1 MTKPA
6 TFLAVGTLLTLVPG
20 CAGGPRD
27 PGINDAQQDEFRVVT
42 MAPLTVPP
50 DYSLRPPRP
59 GQSRPVEAR
68 SERTQVTDFGTTTG
82 RDASMSERAL
92 VEAAD
97 ANAVSPVIR
106 AEIDYDEA
114 GMIRKSSGIADRVLF
129 WRGDEEDRETA
140 AEDSATGGGDV
151 VIERARSGSR
161 LKLPGT

>member
-1 MTKPA
+1 MTKPV
-6 TFLAVGTLLTLVPG
+6 TTLAVGTLLTLVPG

-27 PGINDAQQDEFRVVT
+27 PGINDAQQDEFRIVT

-59 GQSRPVEAR
+59 GQSRPVEAQA
-68 SERTQVTDFGTTTG
+68 ERTQVTDFGT
-82 RDASMSERAL
+82 ASGQNASVSERAL

-114 GMIRKSSGIADRVLF
+114 GMIRKSSSIADRVMF
-129 WRGDEEDRETA
+129 WRDSEEARETA
-140 AEDSATGGGDV
+140 AEDSATGGEEV
-151 VIERARSGSR
+151 VIERARSGTR